1 MVVLRADSEANL
13 DLALL
18 VVPSVTWSGYLLL
31 VNLSFLIHRDDS
43 LYFPY
48 VISTE

>member
-1 MVVLRADSEANL
+1 MVVLGADSEANL

-18 VVPSVTWSGYLLL
+18 VIPSVSWGGYLLL
-31 VNLSFLIHRDDS
+31 VNLSFLMHRHDS
-43 LYFPY
+43 LYFLC